1 MLDAGSETPDRR
13 GWRLEAG
20 GWKRI
25 AAGLAAVGMA
35 LLVLGAPRMARGQEG
50 ISVSAEEA
58 VNEFPRGV
66 TFTLEFRAPAAAD
79 EVRLFYELAPD
90 GTGASAVA
98 ECNGTVTV
106 TCSHTLVSGAG
117 IFVIPG
123 ANITYHWEIAD
134 EAGNT
139 QTTEE
144 KLYVHEDTRF
154 TFETVSEGNLTVYYH
169 SGRLTQAQGVL
180 GAAVETIERMGA
192 IEQVQVT
199 FPVKVFLYTTAE
211 EMQPAIAPGGQG
223 RGVAILG
230 EVVYSDTAMV
240 SADTNTLDVARHEVT
255 HIVTREATKG
265 PFGIPDWM
273 NEGTSVFSQS
283 DGLSGHDSALDAA
296 VASDRV
302 LSMKEL
308 NSSAAGGVSSTVGL
322 YYAQS
327 GSIVRYLVETY
338 GDEKYAELL
347 KTFKEGSIADK
358 AFESVY
364 GFDQLGLENEWRAS
378 VGLEPRE
385 ASATA
390 TPVSTATAPPTAT
403 APAGTIGAA
412 SDSDDSGM
420 PVVTIAIII
429 ALAALAL
436 AALGGLAMLVM
447 RRR

>member
-1 MLDAGSETPDRR
+1 MVAV
-13 GWRLEAG
+13 
-20 GWKRI
+20 
-25 AAGLAAVGMA
+25 AALA
-35 LLVLGAPRMARGQEG
+35 LLATAAPRDLRAQEG
-50 ISVSAEEA
+50 IAVSSDEP

-66 TFTLEFRAPAAAD
+66 TFNLEFRAPAAAK

-98 ECNGTVTV
+98 SCNGTVTV

-123 ANITYHWEIAD
+123 ANITYHWDIED

-139 QTTEE
+139 LKTEDR
-144 KLYVHEDTRF
+144 LYVHEDTRF
-154 TFETVSEGNLTVYYH
+154 TFETVSEGNVTVYYH
-169 SGRLTQAQGVL
+169 SGRLTQAQAVL

-199 FPVKVFLYTTAE
+199 FPVKVFLYQTSG

-240 SADTNTLDVARHEVT
+240 SADTNTLDIARHEIT

-283 DGLSGHDSALDAA
+283 DGLSGHDSALEAA
-296 VASDRV
+296 ISADRV

-338 GDEKYAELL
+338 GEEKYAELL
-347 KTFKEGSIADK
+347 KTFKEGSTADK
-358 AFESVY
+358 AFEAVY

-378 VGLEPRE
+378 IGLEPRQ
-385 ASATA
+385 ASASPTPQPTKDDRPAA
-390 TPVSTATAPPTAT
+390 TPAT
-403 APAGTIGAA
+403 GTTSGAET
-412 SDSDDSGM
+412 SDDSGI

-429 ALAALAL
+429 ALTALAL
-436 AALGGLAMLVM
+436 AALGGLAIAIMK
-447 RRR
+447 RAG

>member
-1 MLDAGSETPDRR
+1 
-13 GWRLEAG
+13 
-20 GWKRI
+20 
-25 AAGLAAVGMA
+25 MA
-35 LLVLGAPRMARGQEG
+35 LLLLTVVLAFGWWGGSAAVEAQEG
-50 ISVSAEEA
+50 IAVTGEEA
-58 VNEFPRGV
+58 LNEFPVGV
-66 TFTLEFRAPAAAD
+66 TFTLEFRAPAAPK

-106 TCSHTLVSGAG
+106 TCSRTLVSGAG

-123 ANITYHWEIAD
+123 ANITYYWEITD

-139 QTTEE
+139 LTTEE

-154 TFETVSEGNLTVYYH
+154 VFETLSEGNVTVYFYG
-169 SGRLTQAQGVL
+169 GRRAQAEAVL
-180 GAAVETIERMGA
+180 SAAVETLARMGA
-192 IEQVQVT
+192 LEQTQVT
-199 FPVKVFLYTTAE
+199 FPVKVFVYQTAE

-240 SADTNTLDVARHEVT
+240 SADTETLDVTRHELT

-265 PFGIPDWM
+265 PFGVPDWM

-283 DGLSGHDSALDAA
+283 DGLPGQDAELEA
-296 VASDRV
+296 AIRSDRV
-302 LSMKEL
+302 LSLKEL
-308 NSSAAGGVSSTVGL
+308 NSPATGGVSSTVGL

-327 GSIVRYLVETY
+327 GSIVQYLVETY
-338 GDEKYAELL
+338 GEEKYALLL
-347 KTFKEGSIADK
+347 KTFKEGSTPDK
-358 AFESVY
+358 AFEAVY

-378 VGLEPRE
+378 VGLEPR
-385 ASATA
+385 APSATA
-390 TPVSTATAPPTAT
+390 TP
-403 APAGTIGAA
+403 APAPTKRPQATPASVGAINTGDDS
-412 SDSDDSGM
+412 SDSTT

-436 AALGGLAMLVM
+436 AALGGLAMVIV
-447 RRR
+447 RRGQGTRG